1 MYSKNKLNFT
11 EQLVIWIL
19 CFWSFVSQFLFV
31 YTLPE
36 TEIEKIWKYVTIVET
51 VCWLYIEV
59 TVVKWF
65 DYPIVCVVKKN
76 IKIIVNS
83 NARSENMY
91 PLQQA
96 HYNISQLET
105 V

>member
-36 TEIEKIWKYVTIVET
+36 TEIEKICK
-51 VCWLYIEV
+51 
-59 TVVKWF
+59 
-65 DYPIVCVVKKN
+65 
-76 IKIIVNS
+76 
-83 NARSENMY
+83 
-91 PLQQA
+91 
-96 HYNISQLET
+96 
-105 V
+105 